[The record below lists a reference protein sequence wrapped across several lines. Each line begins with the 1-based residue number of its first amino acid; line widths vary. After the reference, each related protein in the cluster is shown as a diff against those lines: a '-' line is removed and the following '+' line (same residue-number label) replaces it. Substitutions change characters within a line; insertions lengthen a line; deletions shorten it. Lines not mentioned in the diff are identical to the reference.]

1 MARKR
6 KPEISFLNVIF
17 CLLVIF
23 IHIISYPVG
32 AFPPGS
38 TKYTLV
44 MLPWRLA
51 SFVVPGFIMLSGVK
65 VFLTGKDALPF
76 GKYIKGRLRGVILP
90 YTVAF
95 LVYYIGFML
104 AYDYPLDIG
113 FIVKH
118 FLLGSLV
125 YHLYFIPVL
134 FQFDLLFPVWKRVVN
149 ACSPLLLIPFA
160 LLFSGLCE
168 NYLPSLLS
176 AAFPRITFLYNDR
189 IFTTYLGYW
198 LAGCYIGKYYDAFC
212 EMLKKNFRTVCSI
225 FAFCAICMGFYSV
238 LAYGGFSTV
247 PAMNAIHSLYILA
260 ALLFSY
266 ALALKIP
273 EAAFEKL
280 SLFAKI
286 DGASFYIY
294 LYHVLVLFAADK
306 LLSHFGIEAQGLAF
320 LLRALVLY
328 TVTPLA
334 SILYLGWK
342 KKLRAAFRRTPS
354 GGISA

>member
-6 KPEISFLNVIF
+6 RPEISILNVIF

-90 YTVAF
+90 YAAAF
-95 LVYYIGFML
+95 AVYYIGFML
-104 AYDYPLDIG
+104 AYDYPLDMR
-113 FIVKH
+113 FIIKH

-134 FQFDLLFPVWKRVVN
+134 FQFDLLFPIWKRVVN
-149 ACSPLLLIPFA
+149 KCSPLLLIPFA
-160 LLFSGLCE
+160 LIFSGLCE

-176 AAFPRITFLYNDR
+176 AVFPRITFLYNDR

-198 LAGCYIGKYYDAFC
+198 LTGCYIGKYYDFFC
-212 EMLKKNFRTVCSI
+212 EMLKKNFRTVCTI
-225 FAFCAICMGFYSV
+225 FAFCTICMGFYSV
-238 LAYGGFSTV
+238 LAYGGLAPV
-247 PAMNAIHSLYILA
+247 PAMNSIHALYILA

-266 ALALKIP
+266 ALSLKIP
-273 EAAFEKL
+273 KAFEKL
-280 SLFAKI
+280 SLFAKM

-306 LLSHFGIEAQGLAF
+306 LLSLLGIEAQGLAF
-320 LLRALVLY
+320 LLRALILY

-334 SILYLGWK
+334 SILYLGGK
-342 KKLRAAFRRTPS
+342 KKLQRTLRQTPS
-354 GGISA
+354 RGIDA